1 MGKVDVLGPLAV
13 TGAASFGDLVAKD
26 MRTEDLHVTGNL
38 TIDGN
43 LSLPSKFSFGELE
56 TTGSSRLTDLQTTG
70 QVAMNNAGSS
80 FTLGSSGILATTAG
94 GARVQLTDTA
104 ATLTHGGNGIT
115 ATANGTTR
123 ITAIHEAT
131 LQGGNTTLALS
142 DTGARLSGSGGA
154 PARLSGIADGVE
166 DNDAVNVGQLN
177 DGLREVS
184 AGVAMSMAMAQL
196 PSPLDGSN
204 HSFGVAVGGF
214 DGQEALALGG
224 TAIVNNNMT
233 LRGALSHAGGKTGA
247 GVGVGW
253 SF

>member
-1 MGKVDVLGPLAV
+1 MAKVDVLGPLAV
-13 TGAASFGDLVAKD
+13 TGAAGFGDLVAKD

-56 TTGSSRLTDLQTTG
+56 TTGSSRLADLQTTG

-104 ATLTHGGNGIT
+104 AVLTHGGNGIT

-131 LQGGNTTLALS
+131 LQGGNTTLALT
-142 DTGARLSGSGGA
+142 DTGARLSGSGSA

-196 PSPLDGSN
+196 PAPLDGSN

-224 TAIVNNNMT
+224 TAIVNNNVT